1 MQIKKK
7 PFRKSGIPGKN
18 ETTTRDVKCIKNIQK
33 NFSEGDRE

>member
-7 PFRKSGIPGKN
+7 SFRKSGIPGKN
-18 ETTTRDVKCIKNIQK
+18 ETTTRGVKRNKNIQN